1 MKLNFLLKWKIKYI
15 PFFRDYVKSEII
27 ILILLCILTLI
38 DTICSIATPLLMKYL
53 IDYVIV
59 GGEKQY
65 LIYFIIALLVIALT
79 LFIVRFL
86 STYYT
91 SKLSVKV
98 SNNIRYGILKKL
110 QNTTL
115 MNIYRIRSGDV
126 LTRIV
131 QDIATCQQL
140 FTTHIIQ
147 FINGISRI
155 VLPLIIMIYLKW
167 DLALICISSTVIY
180 LPLSLFFGK
189 RLKIKQRYILERTSI
204 IVSFLKE
211 SLSTFPLI
219 KTFSAENYQLNR
231 FNDKLK
237 YYYDSVI
244 STSKT
249 QAVYFSIT
257 TFLLFFPFI
266 ILFYIGGNMVLSSII
281 TVGTFVAFSTYIM
294 QFYTP
299 INTLANLWGSIK
311 MSTASFDRVNEV
323 MTMEEE
329 GIGKEDLVI
338 KNEKIEMK
346 NINFSY
352 GSKIVFSDLSL
363 NFKKGINFLI
373 GDNGTGK
380 TTIFNLLLK
389 LYIPNKG
396 KIEINGINI
405 EDVKLDSIRKNIS
418 LLPQQTQLFDMTIY
432 ENILLGNLEANEEE
446 VVEASK
452 LAKAHDFISKLPK
465 RYDTSLNEQGLNL
478 SGGEKQKIA
487 LARAFLKNSPILLI
501 DEAVSIDEESRKSL
515 HETLRDVASKKI
527 IIITTHDH
535 SEIKRGDNVIDLNK
549 IKKIKSY
556 KTTEDEIPTNK
567 SIDEKEKFLL
577 ELDNHLRNLQQM

>member
-329 GIGKEDLVI
+329 EIGKEDLVI